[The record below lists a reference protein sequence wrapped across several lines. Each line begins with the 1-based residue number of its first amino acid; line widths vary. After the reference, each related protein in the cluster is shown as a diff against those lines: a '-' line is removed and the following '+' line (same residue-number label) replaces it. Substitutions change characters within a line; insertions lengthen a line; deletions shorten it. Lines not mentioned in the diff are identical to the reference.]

1 MAKTD
6 TLSIRL
12 SPEMLAQLNF
22 IARATRRSKSFLGSE
37 AVERFIKTEAD
48 IIKGIQAAQ
57 AEVEAGEVISHEQAM
72 MSMRAAIQRG
82 AKKSAAV

>member
-22 IARATRRSKSFLGSE
+22 IANATRRSKSFLGSE
-37 AVERFIKTEAD
+37 AVGRFVKAEAD

-57 AEVEAGEVISHEQAM
+57 AQVEAGEVISHEQAM
-72 MSMRAAIQRG
+72 KSMRAAIQRG
-82 AKKSAAV
+82 AKKSATV